1 MKISIKV
8 IANSS
13 RQEVKEE
20 NGVLKVHLKSPP
32 VKGKAN
38 EELIEVLAEHFNVK
52 KNQIAILKGHKSN
65 LKEIEVLNK

>member
-1 MKISIKV
+1 MKLKIKV

-20 NGVLKVHLKSPP
+20 NGILKVHLKSPP

-38 EELIEVLAEHFNVK
+38 EELIEVLAEHFKMK
-52 KNQIAILKGHKSN
+52 KNQIKILRGHTSN
-65 LKEIEVLNK
+65 AKEIEIYGK